1 MKKLFNFL
9 ITFIHPHPCI
19 LVVFFVVATLMFSS
33 DLISIVKDDIPLE
46 NYLETKIYHNVNVTV
61 EKEKIS
67 GKLNQYIQ
75 TKNMNDRCYVEYCG
89 FPHAGNFQ
97 LSSIE
102 FIHVDRYTFLNKSC
116 LDAEEKH
123 CFRNISEAYIEQA
136 KEQARQ
142 TRKRGG
148 ILWLIYSA
156 SALIF
161 LFLLGRKYRLPD
173 EYKI

>member
-1 MKKLFNFL
+1 MKKLFNFF
-9 ITFIHPHPCI
+9 ITFIHPYSCI
-19 LVVFFVVATLMFSS
+19 LMIFFVVATLMLSS
-33 DLISIVKDDIPLE
+33 DLINAVKDDIPLE
-46 NYLETKIYHNVNVTV
+46 SYLETKIYHNVNVTV

-102 FIHVDRYTFLNKSC
+102 FIHVDT
-116 LDAEEKH
+116 
-123 CFRNISEAYIEQA
+123 YIEQA